1 MVLDAKPL
9 TPYAEALNKA
19 TLEVRENAQPGFT
32 SGLFHQETERGQ
44 RLRAEATKP
53 LPTTF
58 AQALDLKRKDLGA
71 GTIQNDESQIAAWK
85 EHTGKETL
93 SSLTPTDL
101 NTFVRWLNQSKF
113 DGGRG
118 MGKDSA
124 NNYGLKRRSLIKATT
139 VPLQRTLIASP
150 SLTWSCSSTQ
160 RQTRGTSVLK
170 WASVLPVM
178 P

>member
-1 MVLDAKPL
+1 MVLVAKQL

-19 TLEVRENAQPGFT
+19 TLEAKENAQPGFT
-32 SGLFHQETERGQ
+32 SGLFHQETERCQ

-53 LPTTF
+53 LPTTL

-93 SSLTPTDL
+93 SSVTPTAL
-101 NTFVRWLNQSKF
+101 NIFVRWLHQPKS

-118 MGKDSA
+118 MSKDSA
-124 NNYGLKRRSLIKATT
+124 NNYGLKLRSLIKAHNSASSEDS
-139 VPLQRTLIASP
+139 QRIPFPDLELLKHSETDKRNKRLEVGKRV
-150 SLTWSCSSTQ
+150 SS
-160 RQTRGTSVLK
+160 
-170 WASVLPVM
+170 
-178 P
+178 